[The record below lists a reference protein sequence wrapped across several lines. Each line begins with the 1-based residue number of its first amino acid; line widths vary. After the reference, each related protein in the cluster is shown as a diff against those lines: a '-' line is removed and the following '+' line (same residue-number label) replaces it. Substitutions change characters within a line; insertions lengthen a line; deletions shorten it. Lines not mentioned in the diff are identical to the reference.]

1 MQGMSL
7 SAPHSDRAPGLYWAE
22 STVKK
27 IQQQHKSVR
36 TREVK
41 TALHGALRES
51 VPRCKAR
58 APGSV

>member
-1 MQGMSL
+1 MKGAQKMQGMSL
-7 SAPHSDRAPGLYWAE
+7 SAPHSSRAPGLDWAE

-41 TALHGALRES
+41 TTLQGAS
-51 VPRCKAR
+51 A
-58 APGSV
+58 